1 MPGCGWYLDGMSII
15 SSPKERI
22 LGGEAFKAAIMR
34 CIELNPQ
41 DALSH
46 HLMGRY
52 YYHVAGLTWLHKS
65 LAKKLL
71 NTEVQGNYEDA
82 ERELKLAHE
91 LYDDWLPTGL
101 WMARVLLAQ
110 ANRRD
115 ELEKWI
121 KWAIE
126 LDARE
131 PTTEIERE
139 ELLELGKKLKV
150 IR

>member
-1 MPGCGWYLDGMSII
+1 MSN
-15 SSPKERI
+15 PKERT
-22 LGGEAFKAAIMR
+22 LGGEAFKRSIMR

-52 YYHVAGLTWLHKS
+52 YYHVASLPWLHKS
-65 LAKKLL
+65 LAKNLL
-71 NTEVQGNYEDA
+71 KAEVEGDYKDA

-91 LYDDWLPTGL
+91 LYDSWLPTGL
-101 WMARVLLAQ
+101 WLARVLLAQ
-110 ANRRD
+110 GGRRE
-115 ELEKWI
+115 ELEGWI

-139 ELLELGKKLKV
+139 ELLELGRKLKV
-150 IR
+150 IK